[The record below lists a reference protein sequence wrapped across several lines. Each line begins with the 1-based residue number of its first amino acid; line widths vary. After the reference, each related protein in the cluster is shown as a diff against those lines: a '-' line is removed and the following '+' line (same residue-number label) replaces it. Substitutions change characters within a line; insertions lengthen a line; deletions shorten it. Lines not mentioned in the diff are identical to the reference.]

1 MSSRAGAWLVGTI
14 AILLA
19 PALLLG
25 ALVLTTIAS
34 TSLASVAACATSGF
48 SVPIVP
54 LGTAPGTSTGG
65 SGGAAGAID
74 ADPAS
79 ASGLTVSTT
88 IDGEPA
94 EFAGAQLSNAAHIL
108 TAGREAGLGVR
119 DQVIGVMT
127 AIGESTLQV
136 LDHGDAA
143 GPDSRG
149 LFQQRDNGAWGSY
162 ADRMDPHAS
171 ASSFFTALLAV
182 AERDALAPSEAA
194 HRVQGNA
201 DPQHYAK
208 YWQAAVT
215 VSETISGTSTGLGTG
230 TPPTAGASADADG
243 GCGAASAAAAG
254 SGGSGSGSGS
264 AAILSPSGW
273 AAPGAGA
280 LTDTFGNRF
289 HPTDFEWRMHNG
301 IDLAAGGCG
310 GQIWAAQSGT
320 VVEAEPDSSGNGT
333 IRVDHGGGLVT
344 KYLHMEADGYLVGVG
359 AVVTAGQQIGVTGTS
374 GQSTG
379 CHLHFEV
386 LVDGERADP
395 LPFLDA
401 RGVSF

>member
-1 MSSRAGAWLVGTI
+1 MSARTGAWWGI
-14 AILLA
+14 AIVILLA

-34 TSLASVAACATSGF
+34 TSLASAAACATSGF
-48 SVPIVP
+48 SVPVVP
-54 LGTAPGTSTGG
+54 LGTETETGTVG
-65 SGGAAGAID
+65 SGAAAGAIQ
-74 ADPAS
+74 ADPIS
-79 ASGLTVSTT
+79 ASRLTVSTT

-171 ASSFFTALLAV
+171 AGSFFNALLAV

-208 YWQAAVT
+208 YWQAAIA

-230 TPPTAGASADADG
+230 MPPASGASPDAGG
-243 GCGAASAAAAG
+243 GCGAASAAAAAA
-254 SGGSGSGSGS
+254 GGST
-264 AAILSPSGW
+264 ANLSPSGW
-273 AAPGAGA
+273 AAPGDGG

-344 KYLHMEADGYLVGVG
+344 KYLHMESDGYLVGVG
-359 AVVTAGQQIGVTGTS
+359 AVVTAGQQIGITGTS

-386 LVDGERADP
+386 LVDGERVDP